1 MADYMASNTWNLQ
14 PESNAETLA
23 PSRIPKKVRFADLP
37 QKALQAVQSPEPS
50 RNIGSP
56 GGILMGDSPASAR
69 SNIPVKR
76 VSPAVR
82 ATAEA
87 SHRGPG
93 EFFANSP
100 SRIADDRIA
109 DDETEV
115 SCLNRRVSIGHVVLN
130 HEEEVG
136 DSKTP
141 DAKEPGSS

>member
-1 MADYMASNTWNLQ
+1 MADYMASNAWNLA
-14 PESNAETLA
+14 PESNETPA
-23 PSRIPKKVRFADLP
+23 PSRIPKKVRFADPP
-37 QKALQAVQSPEPS
+37 QKVLQAVQTPEPS

-56 GGILMGDSPASAR
+56 GGILMGNSPASVR

-76 VSPAVR
+76 VSSTVR

-93 EFFANSP
+93 EFFANST

-115 SCLNRRVSIGHVVLN
+115 SYLNRRVSIGHEVLN

-136 DSKTP
+136 DSRTP